1 MNKTIIAVTLTGLL
15 QVCAIGGLISFL
27 FNSAN
32 DTAYEYSLAAENSAV
47 KRSHEEL
54 MNVYKTIQNE
64 RIEDRNETR
73 EWLDRQL
80 TLRFVKSNIPT
91 GELKQ

>member
-1 MNKTIIAVTLTGLL
+1 MNKTIIAVALTGLL
-15 QVCAIGGLISFL
+15 QITAIGGLISYL
-27 FNSAN
+27 FNHAN

-54 MNVYKTIQNE
+54 MSVYRTIQNE
-64 RIEDRNETR
+64 RIEDREETR
-73 EWLDRQL
+73 QFLERQI
-80 TLRFVKSNIPT
+80 TLRFTKSNLPT